1 MTAKTIAVALL
12 LLVVINYTE
21 AQIPKVFLTKGE
33 RLTEVKKRINAG
45 DAVARTW
52 LDHLLKE
59 CNKELDVKS
68 LSVMDKKQ
76 VPPSGDKHDYMSLA
90 PYFWPDPSNPNGAYI
105 RKDGERNPEIYG
117 INDHKAVDDLQKAVK
132 LLSLAYYF
140 SGQEVY
146 AKKAS
151 ELLHVFFLDTTTKM
165 NPNMKYAQAIKGVN
179 DGRGTGILDTRSF
192 SDVVSS
198 VGLLA
203 GSKSW
208 SVADNEQLKAW
219 FTEYYTWMLNSKGG
233 KDEHNAKNNH
243 GIWFDT
249 QMLSIGLYLGKDDF
263 VKDYLKS
270 TLARIDVQQEV
281 DGRQPLELVRTTS
294 LGYSTFC
301 LSAWFTAANLADKV
315 GVDIWN
321 YQTKDGK
328 SIKNALDWLLPY
340 ALGEKDWTYQQI
352 HPYKRGELFPI
363 VLQASNHY
371 KEKKYADA
379 VEQLKAEKDDYY
391 AEIMFGK

>member
-1 MTAKTIAVALL
+1 MTFKTIVFVLL
-12 LLVVINYTE
+12 LSVVTSISMG
-21 AQIPKVFLTKGE
+21 QVPKVFLTKGE
-33 RLTEVKKRINAG
+33 RLAEVKKRMKAG
-45 DAVARTW
+45 DAEAKSW

-59 CNKELDVKS
+59 CNKDLDIKPM
-68 LSVMDKKQ
+68 SVMDKKQ
-76 VPPSGDKHDYMSLA
+76 VPQSGNKHDYMSLA
-90 PYFWPDPSNPNGAYI
+90 PYYWPDPANPNGAYI

-117 INDHKAVDDLQKAVK
+117 INDHKAVDELQKAVK

-151 ELLHVFFLDTTTKM
+151 QLLHVFFLDTATRM
-165 NPNMKYAQAIKGVN
+165 NPNMKFAQAIKGVN

-192 SDVVSS
+192 ADVVSS
-198 VGLLA
+198 VNLLN

-208 SVADNEQLKAW
+208 TANDNEHLKAW
-219 FTEYYTWMLNSKGG
+219 FTEYFDWMVNSKGG
-233 KDEHNAKNNH
+233 KDERKAKNNH

-249 QMLSIGLYLGKDDF
+249 QILGIGLYLGKDDY
-263 VKDYLKS
+263 VKDYLNS
-270 TLARIDVQQEV
+270 TLARIDVQQEL

-301 LSAWFTAANLADKV
+301 LAAWFTAANIADKV
-315 GVDIWN
+315 GVDLWN

-328 SIKNALDWLLPY
+328 GIKKALDWLLPY
-340 ALGEKDWTYQQI
+340 ALGEKEWTYPQI
-352 HPYKRGELFPI
+352 HPYKRAELFPLA
-363 VLQASNHY
+363 LQASAHY
-371 KEKKYADA
+371 KEKKYEAA

-391 AEIMFGK
+391 IEIIFGK